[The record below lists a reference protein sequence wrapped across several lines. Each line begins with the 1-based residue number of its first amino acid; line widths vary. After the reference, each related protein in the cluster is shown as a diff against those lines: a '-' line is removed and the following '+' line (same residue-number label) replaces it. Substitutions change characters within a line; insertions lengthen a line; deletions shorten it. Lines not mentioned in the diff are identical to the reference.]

1 MALFGM
7 VIVMMDAASESRKKR
22 GILRDGKIDAEMGDG
37 SDINKIL
44 ERERRQA
51 PESESSGSPESE
63 SSVSSE
69 SSESPESESSE

>member
-51 PESESSGSPESE
+51 PESESSGSPG
-63 SSVSSE
+63 SE
-69 SSESPESESSE
+69 SSESPESESSLSSE

>member
-1 MALFGM
+1 MALFCM

-22 GILRDGKIDAEMGDG
+22 GILRAGNIGAEMGHG
-37 SDINKIL
+37 SNVNKML

-63 SSVSSE
+63 SSGSSE
-69 SSESPESESSE
+69 SSLSSEEP